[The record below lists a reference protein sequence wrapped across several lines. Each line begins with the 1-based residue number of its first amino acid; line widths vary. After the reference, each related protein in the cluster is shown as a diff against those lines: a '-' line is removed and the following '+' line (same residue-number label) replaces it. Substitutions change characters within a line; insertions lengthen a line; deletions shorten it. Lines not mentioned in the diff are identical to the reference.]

1 MYCQEAIY
9 PQMFPMLNN
18 LNQAV
23 SAWRRKAVLLLYL
36 SLLALLG
43 GCGETADDA
52 PAYYERAVGFMAE
65 NRLELALV
73 ELKSALKLAP
83 DMQQA
88 LELRL
93 ELHEQQQDYAA
104 VIETIKRL
112 LEVDPTHLKALL
124 RQGELLLLAGETDL
138 SAEPIEQALELAP
151 DNPQALNL
159 RAAWL
164 SRGGQFSEAL
174 EYSDRALAI
183 PPIDAQTYSLAAM
196 IRIRTQQPQQAW
208 ELLTTGLTEHPA
220 DAALHLLR
228 ISAAHS
234 QGRFADIP
242 GYYAQ
247 LIDLYPANLHYPREL
262 ALFYLREDRRADA
275 LTTMR
280 AMVDRN
286 PDHIDAR
293 FLLGQLLAMNSSES
307 AFASIEALLAEHP
320 QTPQLRFFLARLYED
335 SDRYAN
341 AITHYQTLASV
352 NPEQPEALTAR
363 AELARI
369 ALNQNRRE
377 EADGLIS
384 RILDQDSTHI
394 AGRLLRVHTL
404 LLDQD
409 VQEATNILRAVLRD
423 DPQNDRALE
432 ALGRAYLMSGSPSL
446 ASDSFKS
453 ALTSN
458 PLNSLAAKQLVTL
471 YTNKGDIDS
480 AIEVLTPFEAA
491 QVNDIDIE
499 RALLQAR
506 LLKQDW
512 WSARRLAANGQ
523 IGRSNPLFS
532 KLIDALAM
540 QGQGQFAES
549 IVQLHE
555 IVQEPTGASRTVL
568 MALVTGY
575 EGAGKFDEGIEFFK
589 RYRRQNPTKSWS
601 NQLLFDMYVRA
612 GQFGPATTLLETQIA
627 TAPSGPR
634 EFGLLARLYL
644 DSSDTDRVLR
654 TLDKGIELYPDAI
667 ALQLN
672 KASLLERNGDIAGAI
687 ETYEAVLEANPRADV
702 AANNLAALLSRAPAT
717 LSQARQW
724 ASRFRR
730 TRQPQFADTLGWI
743 CTLSNDL
750 DCALPLLELAVK
762 RMPDQAEFNYHL
774 GTALNQANQISKA
787 KQHLRKA
794 VQLVEAG
801 ASFPDQN
808 ALFALLQ
815 RLDG

>member
-1 MYCQEAIY
+1 MLGSSNPQITGRCRYAI
-9 PQMFPMLNN
+9 
-18 LNQAV
+18 
-23 SAWRRKAVLLLYL
+23 LLSIF
-36 SLLALLG
+36 SLLALFS
-43 GCGETADDA
+43 GCSETADDA
-52 PAYYERAVGFMAE
+52 PAYYERAVEFMAE
-65 NRLELALV
+65 NQLELALV
-73 ELKSALKLAP
+73 ELKGALKLAP
-83 DMQQA
+83 DMQPA

-93 ELHEQQQDYAA
+93 ELHEQQKDYAA
-104 VIETIKRL
+104 VIETIRRL

-124 RQGELLLLAGETDL
+124 RQGELLLLAGETGL
-138 SAEPIEQALELAP
+138 SAGPIEQALKLAP

-164 SRGGQFSEAL
+164 SQDGQFSEAL
-174 EYSDRALAI
+174 TYSDQARLI
-183 PPIDAQTYSLAAM
+183 PPVDAQTYSLAAM

-208 ELLTTGLTEHPA
+208 ELLTAGLAEHPT

-242 GYYAQ
+242 GYYEQ
-247 LIDLYPANLHYPREL
+247 LIDLYPADLHYPREL
-262 ALFYLREDRRADA
+262 ALFYLREDRRPDA
-275 LTTMR
+275 LSTMR

-286 PDHIDAR
+286 PDNISAR
-293 FLLGQLLAMNSSES
+293 FLLGQLLAMNTSES

-320 QTPQLRFFLARLYED
+320 QTPRLRFFLARLYED
-335 SDRYAN
+335 SARYAN
-341 AITHYQTLASV
+341 AITHYQTLADRE
-352 NPEQPEALTAR
+352 PDAPDALTAR

-369 ALNQNRRE
+369 ALNQDRRQ
-377 EADGLIS
+377 EADELIN
-384 RILDQDSTHI
+384 RILEQDSTHI
-394 AGRLLRVHTL
+394 AGRLLSAHTL
-404 LLDQD
+404 LLDQK
-409 VQEATNILRAVLRD
+409 VQEATNILRSVLRD
-423 DPQNDRALE
+423 EPHNDRALE
-432 ALGRAYLMSGSPSL
+432 ALGRAYLMSESASL
-446 ASDSFKS
+446 ATDSFRS
-453 ALTSN
+453 ALKSN

-491 QVNDIDIE
+491 QVEDIDIE

-512 WSARRLAANGQ
+512 RSARRLAANGR
-523 IGRSNPLFS
+523 IGRNNPLFS

-549 IVQLHE
+549 IIQLHE
-555 IVQEPTGASRTVL
+555 IVQDPAGASRTVL

-589 RYRRQNPTKSWS
+589 QYRRQNPTKPWS
-601 NQLLFDMYVRA
+601 DQLLFDMYVRA
-612 GQFGPATTLLETQIA
+612 GQLGPATTLLETQID
-627 TAPSGPR
+627 TAPNGPR
-634 EFGLLARLYL
+634 EFGLLAKLYL
-644 DSSDTDRVLR
+644 DKNDTDRTLK
-654 TLDKGIELYPDAI
+654 TLDKGIALYPDAI

-672 KASLLERNGDIAGAI
+672 KASVLERNGDIEGAI
-687 ETYEAVLEANPRADV
+687 ETYEGVLEAEPRADV
-702 AANNLAALLSRAPAT
+702 AANNLAVLLSRAPAT

-750 DCALPLLELAVK
+750 DCALPLLELAVN

-774 GTALNQANQISKA
+774 GTALNQANQTSKA